1 MSKDRTIT
9 NGKLP
14 DRVCPHCGGQVVK
27 TVRYGQLS
35 YECLRPCSNWGPW
48 DEAHRKSVPQKGV
61 EHGA

>member
-1 MSKDRTIT
+1 
-9 NGKLP
+9 LP